1 MTYRFSANTGFLFKH
16 LPFAERIA
24 AATIAGYDAI
34 EFHDEA
40 QRENPRHIAD
50 LLAEH
55 KLPLCALN
63 TSMVD
68 GPGRAAI
75 PAEVDQARRDID
87 AAAALAER
95 LNAGAVHVLAGRT
108 EDPDAAA
115 TYVANL
121 RYALQATDRTVLI
134 EPLSSQGMPGYFLS
148 RIDQAMRFLGE
159 VGHPRL
165 KIMFDVFHI
174 GMTEGVDQVVPVF
187 DALQAHIGHVQIASL
202 PDRADPDTGEGDMAS
217 ILSGIQAAGYGGIFG
232 CEYHPSSAAEN
243 GMAWA
248 GRLGLR

>member
-1 MTYRFSANTGFLFKH
+1 MIYRFSANTGFLFKH
-16 LPFAERIA
+16 LPFVQRIA
-24 AATIAGYDAI
+24 AAAAAGYDAI

-40 QRENPRHIAD
+40 QRADPDQIAD
-50 LLAEH
+50 LLAQH

-87 AAAALAER
+87 AAASLAAR
-95 LNAGAVHVLAGRT
+95 LDAGAIHVLAGRT
-108 EDPDAAA
+108 QDPNATA
-115 TYVANL
+115 TYIANL
-121 RYALQATDRTVLI
+121 HHALQVTDRVILI
-134 EPLSSQGMPGYFLS
+134 EPLSPQGMPEYFLS
-148 RIDQAMRFLGE
+148 RIDQAMRILGA

-174 GMTEGVDQVVPVF
+174 GMTEGIGQIVPVF

-202 PDRADPDTGEGDMAS
+202 PDRADPDTGDGDMAA
-217 ILSGIQAAGYGGIFG
+217 ILSGIQNAGYGGIFG
-232 CEYHPSSAAEN
+232 CEYHPSSAAES
-243 GMAWA
+243 GLAWA
-248 GRLGLR
+248 GRLRLR